1 MDRCKIHSW
10 PPVLET
16 TEFDFEHSI
25 LKSTLGFYFSQY
37 RKSGE
42 GSLRLARP
50 FRGILGVFPP
60 SHLAFSTPCPPHLL
74 HPAVFE
80 LYPVKTNW
88 SSSKQIVTLSS
99 LRCCCKLIEPEE
111 GVTGTSGL

>member
-1 MDRCKIHSW
+1 MHRCKMHSW

-88 SSSKQIVTLSS
+88 SSSKQIVILSS